1 MYNNDY
7 RKMRRKRIYIKLLI
21 FWISLIV
28 LVGGGYLFYRAHMV
42 KNVTVTGNVHYTSE
56 EIQDMVMTDELS
68 HNSLYLSLVY
78 KNKTIKD
85 VPFIASMSVEV
96 VAPDSIKIEVK
107 EKNLAGYL
115 KYVGQNVYFDDE
127 GTVMEIS
134 GTYTAAVFVFSGTED
149 DFFHEGG
156 RKAALFW
163 RNAFREDAG
172 RPTSLF
178 GMPKIS
184 TAEFQGFLDEMMKE
198 KADGSRAVKILT
210 FSPWHAFRDGDG
222 TYHWSQEAK
231 VIITN
236 EKGLSYPLWVYTSL
250 YKEGNRYYLI
260 EVNGSHEAADALGDS
275 LVYGLYQLKRSSK

>member
-1 MYNNDY
+1 MSW
-7 RKMRRKRIYIKLLI
+7 LAVAI
-21 FWISLIV
+21 FLS
-28 LVGGGYLFYRAHMV
+28 GSHG

-134 GTYTAAVFVFSGTED
+134 GTYTAGIPEVSGIAVDEVVLNQKLPVED
-149 DFFHEGG
+149 PEIFELILEIT
-156 RKAALFW
+156 KSLPKY
-163 RNAFREDAG
+163 EIDAD
-172 RPTSLF
+172 
-178 GMPKIS
+178 KIS
-184 TAEFQGFLDEMMKE
+184 LSTSKEITLYTGNIKVLLGSREYLDE
-198 KADGSRAVKILT
+198 S
-210 FSPWHAFRDGDG
+210 
-222 TYHWSQEAK
+222 
-231 VIITN
+231 
-236 EKGLSYPLWVYTSL
+236 
-250 YKEGNRYYLI
+250 
-260 EVNGSHEAADALGDS
+260 
-275 LVYGLYQLKRSSK
+275 